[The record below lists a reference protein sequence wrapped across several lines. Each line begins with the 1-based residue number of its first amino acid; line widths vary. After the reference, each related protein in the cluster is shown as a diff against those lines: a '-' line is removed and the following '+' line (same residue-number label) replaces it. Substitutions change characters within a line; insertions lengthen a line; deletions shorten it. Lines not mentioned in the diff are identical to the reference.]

1 MADGALHALHLV
13 PEVTYGV
20 TPGTPAWN
28 KQRITGTTLGLS
40 KNTLQS
46 EEIRSDRQIG
56 DTRHGTRNV
65 AGEIQGELSF
75 STWDSLLEAWMGGTW
90 ESDTPV
96 ADTDQLKA
104 GVTRR
109 SFSALRHFTDLP
121 GGEKP
126 YFLYTGVEVNTLSLT
141 VAADANVT
149 CVFGVVGKD
158 QTLSASEPAGS
169 TYNPETTTKVIDSF
183 TGEIKEGGST
193 IGIVTE
199 ITLSGENGIEPRYV
213 VGSKTTI
220 RPSISRFMVTGQVTA
235 YFESTALLEKF
246 IDETDSDIEFNLTD
260 VEGNNLR
267 FFIPRV
273 VYTGGQPD
281 VQGDGP
287 ITLAMPFTANYD
299 STSETNILI
308 ERS

>member
-1 MADGALHALHLV
+1 MAGGALHALYLT
-13 PEVTYGV
+13 PETEYGV
-20 TPGTPAWN
+20 TPATPPWD

-65 AGEIQGELSF
+65 SGELQGELSF
-75 STWDSLLEAWMGGTW
+75 TTWDGLLEALFGGTW
-90 ESDTPV
+90 TADTPS
-96 ADTDQLKA
+96 AGTDQLKA

-109 SFSALRHFTDLP
+109 SFSGLRHFTDLP
-121 GGEKP
+121 GTEKP
-126 YFLYTGVEVNTLSLT
+126 YFLYTGLEVNTLALT

-149 CVFGVVGKD
+149 AVFGMIGKD
-158 QTLSASEPAGS
+158 QTISASEPAGS

-183 TGEIKEGGST
+183 TGSIKEGGTT

-199 ITLSGENGIEPRYV
+199 VTLSAENGIEPRYV

-220 RPSISRFMVTGQVTA
+220 RPSISRFTVTGQVTA

-260 VEGNNLR
+260 VAGNNLR

-299 STSETNILI
+299 ATEETNILI

>member
-1 MADGALHALHLV
+1 MADGALHALYFI
-13 PEVTYGV
+13 PESSYGV
-20 TPGTPAWN
+20 LPATPAWD

-46 EEIRSDRQIG
+46 EEVRDDRQIG
-56 DTRHGTRNV
+56 DTRHGSRNV
-65 AGEIQGELSF
+65 SGEVQGELSYG
-75 STWDSLLEAWMGGTW
+75 TWDAFLEALFGGTW
-90 ESDTPV
+90 TVDTPAV
-96 ADTDQLKA
+96 GTDQLKA
-104 GVTRR
+104 GTVRR
-109 SFSALRHFTDLP
+109 SFSGLRHFTDLP
-121 GGEKP
+121 GGQKP
-126 YFLYTGVEVNTLSLT
+126 YFLYTGLEVNTLAMT

-149 CVFGVVGKD
+149 TVFGLIGKD
-158 QTLSASEPAGS
+158 QTIDSAEPTGS
-169 TYNPETTTKVIDSF
+169 TYNPATTTKVIDSF
-183 TGEIKEGGST
+183 TGTIKEGGTT

-199 ITLSGENGIEPRYV
+199 VTLSAENGIEPRYV

-220 RPSISRFMVTGQVTA
+220 RPSISRFNVTGQVTA

-246 IDETDSDIEFNLTD
+246 IDETDSDLEFNLTD
-260 VEGNNLR
+260 VAGNNYR
-267 FFIPRV
+267 FFLPRI

-299 STSETNILI
+299 ATSETNILI